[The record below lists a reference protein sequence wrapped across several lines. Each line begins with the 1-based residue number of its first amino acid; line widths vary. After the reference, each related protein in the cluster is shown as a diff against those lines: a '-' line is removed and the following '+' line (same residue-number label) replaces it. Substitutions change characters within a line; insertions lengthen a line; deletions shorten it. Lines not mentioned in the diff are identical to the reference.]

1 MQNKVKK
8 TIQMKRLQTYQYEQS
23 LQQPIP
29 MHRQRNIS
37 KKITSYNLMK
47 IWTWLSFL
55 DWTFQKIYEFFRT
68 STEAFLRELVSLKPK
83 DKLKSS
89 KA

>member
-1 MQNKVKK
+1 M
-8 TIQMKRLQTYQYEQS
+8 LQTYQYEQS

-29 MHRQRNIS
+29 MHKQSNIS
-37 KKITSYNLMK
+37 KKITSYNL

-55 DWTFQKIYEFFRT
+55 DWTFQKIYEFLHT
-68 STEAFLRELVSLKPK
+68 STEAFLREFASLKPK
-83 DKLKSS
+83 DKQKSS

>member
-55 DWTFQKIYEFFRT
+55 DWTFQKIHEFFRT

-83 DKLKSS
+83 DKQKSS